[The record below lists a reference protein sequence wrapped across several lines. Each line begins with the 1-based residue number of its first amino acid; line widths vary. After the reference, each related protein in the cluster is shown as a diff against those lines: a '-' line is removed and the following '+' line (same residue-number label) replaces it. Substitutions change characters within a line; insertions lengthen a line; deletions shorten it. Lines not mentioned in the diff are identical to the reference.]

1 MSIRTEQ
8 DLGISVHYLEM
19 SYWEQAVQ
27 LITGKKSIGEIV
39 GINSEF
45 IMDFS
50 THWSSQTFAD
60 SISDLNSSSSE
71 AKLQLNRVKLW
82 QSFIFARS
90 LFIIPKL
97 QPLGRNEESDKNT
110 PDLLEWKLLEIFWM
124 QHINEWNG
132 NWV

>member
-8 DLGISVHYLEM
+8 DSGISVHYLEM

-39 GINSEF
+39 GINLEF

-60 SISDLNSSSSE
+60 SISDLNLSSSE
-71 AKLQLNRVKLW
+71 ANLRLNQVKL
-82 QSFIFARS
+82 
-90 LFIIPKL
+90 
-97 QPLGRNEESDKNT
+97 
-110 PDLLEWKLLEIFWM
+110 
-124 QHINEWNG
+124 
-132 NWV
+132 